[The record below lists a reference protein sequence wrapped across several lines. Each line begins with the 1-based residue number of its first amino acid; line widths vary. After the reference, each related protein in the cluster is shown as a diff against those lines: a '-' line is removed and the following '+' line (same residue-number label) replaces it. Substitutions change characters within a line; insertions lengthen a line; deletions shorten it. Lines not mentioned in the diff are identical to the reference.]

1 MRDVR
6 KEMLQHIHQGLLE
19 SAFALIVG
27 NDITLEGTA
36 LTSPIEDCLKQAS
49 TLKNAG
55 NIRASIRYQRRAT
68 ALTRLRDTGRLSGTV
83 IPSAVLPEGYCG
95 KIMLAWAEGDCIQGR
110 TFLRSGDD
118 WHREILRSF
127 EEEVQDY
134 GFENFQI
141 TPKGGAFAHFQTDG
155 TIALSGYSEA
165 YGRCSREEAIQ
176 LVQTA
181 FPDRTVYWSEAADS
195 WN

>member
-6 KEMLQHIHQGLLE
+6 KEMLQQIQQGRLE
-19 SAFALIVG
+19 SAFALLVG
-27 NDITLEGTA
+27 NDITLASGA
-36 LTSPIEDCLKQAS
+36 LERPIADCLQSAT
-49 TLKNAG
+49 TLKDAG
-55 NIRASIRYQRRAT
+55 NIRASLRYQRRAA
-68 ALTRLRDTGRLSGTV
+68 ALTILKNTGRLSGTV
-83 IPSAVLPEGYCG
+83 IPSVVLPEGYCG
-95 KIMLAWAEGDCIQGR
+95 KILLVWAEGDCIQGR

-118 WHREILRSF
+118 WHREILRGF

-134 GFENFQI
+134 GFENVQI
-141 TPKGGAFAHFQTDG
+141 APKGGAFARSKTDG
-155 TIALSGYSEA
+155 SIALSGFSEA
-165 YGRCSREEAIQ
+165 FGRCSREEAIQ

>member
-1 MRDVR
+1 MRDAR
-6 KEMLQHIHQGLLE
+6 KEILQHIHQGRLE
-19 SAFALIVG
+19 SAFALLVE
-27 NDITLEGTA
+27 NDIVLEPQA
-36 LTSPIEDCLKQAS
+36 LESPIADCLQHAK

-68 ALTRLRDTGRLSGTV
+68 ALTMLRNTGRFSGTV
-83 IPSAVLPEGYCG
+83 IPSAVLPEGYSG

-127 EEEVQDY
+127 EAEVQDY

-141 TPKGGAFAHFQTDG
+141 APKGGAFAHFQSDG
-155 TIALSGYSEA
+155 TITFSGSSEA
-165 YGRCSREEAIQ
+165 FGRCSREEALQ

-181 FPDRTVYWSEAADS
+181 FPDRTVYWSETADLQ
-195 WN
+195 N